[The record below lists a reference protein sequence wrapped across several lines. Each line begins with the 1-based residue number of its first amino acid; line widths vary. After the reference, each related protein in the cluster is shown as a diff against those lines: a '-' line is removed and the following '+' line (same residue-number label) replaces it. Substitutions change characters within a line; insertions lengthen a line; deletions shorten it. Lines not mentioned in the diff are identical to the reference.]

1 VEQYGFG
8 LVVSVMCKRDVDWGL
23 CFESDLSLD
32 VGKPTVADSSGFGL
46 NAFPE
51 FIRPFCVFVQHDL
64 SGRTPRSYV
73 LGVTIGLCPAQL
85 VIHMP
90 HFDGVPASDQTF
102 GEYHGVISATHP
114 HENGVVGGD
123 SVLVQPSGQSLR
135 DASSVFRHLFEV
147 F

>member
-1 VEQYGFG
+1 MEQYGFG
-8 LVVSVMCKRDVDWGL
+8 LVISVMCKRDEDGCL

-32 VGKPTVADSSGFGL
+32 VGEPTVADSSGFGL

-51 FIRPFCVFVQHDL
+51 FNRSFCVFVQHDL
-64 SGRTPRSYV
+64 SGRTSCSYK
-73 LGVTIGLCPAQL
+73 LGVTIGLCPTQL

-90 HFDGVPASDQTF
+90 YFDGMPASDQTF
-102 GEYHGVISATHP
+102 GEYHGVISSAHS

-135 DASSVFRHLFEV
+135 DASSVFRHLSEV